1 MASHSCDIALPSMP
15 PRATLE
21 RAGTLSG
28 PRQST
33 LQNEFDQLRRAGANP
48 GAPGSGVAALVG
60 AGRGRKRRSEENASY
75 PSSSSSSGPA
85 AKRARPADVDLGE
98 IIEITCND
106 RLGKKI
112 RVKCHENALI
122 IDVKKLAAAQL
133 GTRPGKIRFQK
144 WHSILKDHIR
154 LSDYEIREGANIEL

>member
-1 MASHSCDIALPSMP
+1 M
-15 PRATLE
+15 
-21 RAGTLSG
+21 
-28 PRQST
+28 
-33 LQNEFDQLRRAGANP
+33 
-48 GAPGSGVAALVG
+48 
-60 AGRGRKRRSEENASY
+60 
-75 PSSSSSSGPA
+75 
-85 AKRARPADVDLGE
+85 DLGE

-154 LSDYEIREGANIEL
+154 LSDYEIREGANIELYYQ